1 MNLIQDISTS
11 DRGEELNL
19 GMKVFRII
27 TIGGVK
33 HDFKDLRRQV
43 VELIG
48 KKPIFTLSRVAIAA
62 LKIKITQ
69 LLIEIRS

>member
-1 MNLIQDISTS
+1 
-11 DRGEELNL
+11 
-19 GMKVFRII
+19 MKVFRII

-33 HDFKDLRRQV
+33 HNFKDLRRQV

-69 LLIEIRS
+69 LLIVIRS